1 MKFFGN
7 RLGFDLGY
15 YLSDSKNQLF
25 SVAIPPASGWSTEF
39 INAGLVRNS
48 GIELTLNATPVKAGN
63 FRWDIDL
70 NYAANRNKL
79 LELTP
84 DLSVLNLAGDFFN
97 SVRAVVGQPLGQ
109 VYSRGYVRDAQG
121 RIKVDAAG
129 LPQITPGTTVDVGN
143 TRPTWTGGLSNRVSY
158 KNFSL
163 NVLISARVGGIVTS
177 FTNAVIYAD
186 GVTEETLAGRES
198 FIFDGVKDDGTANN
212 IATTSEKYWLKVGG
226 RNTPAGEAFTYSAT
240 NVRLREVTLS
250 YSLPAAMVA
259 KSPFASASL
268 SVVGRNLFFLL
279 NNAEGF
285 DPELTAGAQNTTV
298 GLESFAMPS
307 TRTFGL
313 NLNLSF

>member
-1 MKFFGN
+1 MKLFGN

-15 YLSDSKNQLF
+15 YLSDSRNQLF
-25 SVAIPPASGWSTEF
+25 RVAIPPASGWSSEF

-48 GIELTLNATPVKAGN
+48 GIELTLNATPLKTSN

-79 LELTP
+79 IELTP

-109 VYSRGYVRDAQG
+109 VYSRGYVRDDQG

-163 NVLISARVGGIVTS
+163 NVLVSARVGGIVTS

-186 GVTEETLAGRES
+186 GVTEQTLAGRES
-198 FIFDGVKDDGTANN
+198 FIFDGVKNDGTPNN

-240 NVRLREVTLS
+240 NIRLREVTLS
-250 YSLPAAMVA
+250 YSLPAAMVQ
-259 KSPFASASL
+259 KSPFSAASL
-268 SVVGRNLFFLL
+268 SIVGRNLFFLL
-279 NNAEGF
+279 NKAEGF